1 MLRVTGLNVHYGKI
15 HAVRD
20 VTFGVGSREIVSI
33 VGANGAGKSTIMWT
47 LSGVLK
53 PTSGEILFGGS
64 PLPGRPHEIVR
75 GGLALVPERRRL
87 FADLT
92 VHENLVM
99 GAYLRHDSAIEADLE
114 KNFALFPILKQ
125 RLKQYAGTLSGGEQ
139 QMLAIAR
146 AMMSAPRMI
155 LFDEPSLGLAP
166 IVVDTLMETI
176 RELRERGMTV
186 LLVEQNAGR
195 ALEISDRAYVLEVG
209 QITREGPGKDLL
221 DDPEVRRAYLGELA

>member
-1 MLRVTGLNVHYGKI
+1 MLRVTDLQVHYGKI
-15 HAVRD
+15 HAVRKT
-20 VTFGVGSREIVSI
+20 TFSVARSEIVSI

-47 LSGVLK
+47 LAGVLK
-53 PTSGEILFGGS
+53 PSSGEILFDGR
-64 PLPGRPHEIVR
+64 PLPGKPYEIVR
-75 GGLALVPERRRL
+75 SGLALVPERRRL

-99 GAYLRHDSAIEADLE
+99 GAYLRHDKAIGEDLE

-176 RELRERGMTV
+176 RQLRDSGMTV

-195 ALEISDRAYVLEVG
+195 ALEISDR
-209 QITREGPGKDLL
+209 
-221 DDPEVRRAYLGELA
+221 GELA

>member
-1 MLRVTGLNVHYGKI
+1 MLSVTRLNVHYGKI

-20 VTFGVGSREIVSI
+20 AGFRVGRSEIVSI

-47 LSGVLK
+47 LAGVLK
-53 PTSGEILFGGS
+53 PSSGEILFDGK
-64 PLPGRPHEIVR
+64 PLPGKPHEIVR
-75 GGLALVPERRRL
+75 NGLALVPERRRL

-92 VHENLVM
+92 VQENLIM
-99 GAYLRHDSAIEADLE
+99 GAYLRRDQAISEDLE

-146 AMMSAPRMI
+146 AMMSSPRMI

-176 RELRERGMTV
+176 QQLRASGMTV

-209 QITREGPGKDLL
+209 RITKEGPGKELL
-221 DDPEVRRAYLGELA
+221 KDPDVRRAYLGELA

>member
-1 MLRVTGLNVHYGKI
+1 MLRVTDLQVHYGKI
-15 HAVRD
+15 HAVRKT
-20 VTFGVGSREIVSI
+20 TFSVARGEIVSI

-47 LSGVLK
+47 LAGVLK
-53 PTSGEILFGGS
+53 PTSGEILFDGK
-64 PLPGRPHEIVR
+64 PLPGKPHEIVR
-75 GGLALVPERRRL
+75 SGLALVPERRRL

-99 GAYLRHDSAIEADLE
+99 GAYLRHDKAIEEDLE

-176 RELRERGMTV
+176 QQLRTGGMTV

-209 QITREGPGKDLL
+209 NITKEGPGKDLL

>member
-1 MLRVTGLNVHYGKI
+1 MLSVTGLDIHYGKI
-15 HAVRD
+15 HAVRNA
-20 VTFGVGSREIVSI
+20 TFRVGHSEIVSI

-47 LSGVLK
+47 LAGVLK
-53 PTSGEILFGGS
+53 PTSGEILFDGK
-64 PLPGRPHEIVR
+64 PLPGKPHEIVR
-75 GGLALVPERRRL
+75 NGLALVPERRRL

-99 GAYLRHDSAIEADLE
+99 GAYLRRDAAIAEDLE
-114 KNFALFPILKQ
+114 RNFSLFPILKQ

-176 RELRERGMTV
+176 RQLRASGMTI

-209 QITREGPGKDLL
+209 QITKEGPGKDLL
-221 DDPEVRRAYLGELA
+221 EDPEVRRAYLGELA

>member
-1 MLRVTGLNVHYGKI
+1 MLRVTDLQVHYGKI
-15 HAVRD
+15 HAVRKT
-20 VTFGVGSREIVSI
+20 TFSVARGEIVSI

-47 LSGVLK
+47 LAGVLK
-53 PTSGEILFGGS
+53 PTSGEILFDGK
-64 PLPGRPHEIVR
+64 PLPGKPHEIVR
-75 GGLALVPERRRL
+75 SGLALVPERRRL

-99 GAYLRHDSAIEADLE
+99 GAYLRHDKAIERDLE

-176 RELRERGMTV
+176 RQLRDSGMTV

-209 QITREGPGKDLL
+209 QITKEGPGKDLL

>member
-1 MLRVTGLNVHYGKI
+1 MLSVTGLDIHYRKI
-15 HAVRD
+15 HAVRNA
-20 VTFGVGSREIVSI
+20 TFRVGHSEIVSI

-47 LSGVLK
+47 LAGVLK
-53 PTSGEILFGGS
+53 PTSGEILFDGK
-64 PLPGRPHEIVR
+64 PLPGKPHEIVR
-75 GGLALVPERRRL
+75 NGLALVPERRRL

-99 GAYLRHDSAIEADLE
+99 GAYLRRDAAIAEDLE
-114 KNFALFPILKQ
+114 RNFSLFPILKQ

-176 RELRERGMTV
+176 RQLRASGMTI

-209 QITREGPGKDLL
+209 QITKEGPGKDLL
-221 DDPEVRRAYLGELA
+221 EDPEVRRAYLGELA

>member
-1 MLRVTGLNVHYGKI
+1 MLRVTDLQVHYGKI
-15 HAVRD
+15 HAVRKT
-20 VTFGVGSREIVSI
+20 TFSVARSEIVSI

-47 LSGVLK
+47 LAGVLK
-53 PTSGEILFGGS
+53 PSSGEILFDGR
-64 PLPGRPHEIVR
+64 PLPGKPHEIVR
-75 GGLALVPERRRL
+75 SGLALVPERRRL

-99 GAYLRHDSAIEADLE
+99 GAYLRHDKAIGEDLE

-176 RELRERGMTV
+176 RQLRDSGMTV

-209 QITREGPGKDLL
+209 HITKEGPGKDLL

>member
-1 MLRVTGLNVHYGKI
+1 MLSVNGLNVHYGKI
-15 HAVRD
+15 HAVRG
-20 VTFGVGSREIVSI
+20 TSFRVGRSEIVSI

-47 LSGVLK
+47 LAGVLK
-53 PTSGEILFGGS
+53 PSSGEILFDGK
-64 PLPGRPHEIVR
+64 PLPGKPHEIVR
-75 GGLALVPERRRL
+75 SGLALVPERRRL

-92 VHENLVM
+92 VQENLVM
-99 GAYLRHDSAIEADLE
+99 GAYLRHDKGIAEDLE

-125 RLKQYAGTLSGGEQ
+125 RLRQFAGTLSGGEQ

-146 AMMSAPRMI
+146 AMMSSPRMI

-176 RELRERGMTV
+176 QRLRENGMTV

-209 QITREGPGKDLL
+209 HITKEGPGKDLL
-221 DDPEVRRAYLGELA
+221 DDPEVRKAYLGELA

>member
-1 MLRVTGLNVHYGKI
+1 MITVNDVSLSYGTDTLFTRTNLLFTPGNCYGI
-15 HAVRD
+15 
-20 VTFGVGSREIVSI
+20 I
-33 VGANGAGKSTIMWT
+33 GANGAGKSTIMWT

-53 PTSGEILFGGS
+53 PSSGEILFDGS
-64 PLPGRPHEIVR
+64 PLPGKPHEIVR
-75 GGLALVPERRRL
+75 SGLALVPERRRL

-209 QITREGPGKDLL
+209 QITREGPGKNLL